1 MRENATPEG
10 VPPIPPL
17 LQAYGRAVGAICKTA
32 MTLATI
38 LIIIDLVLIGAAVL
52 MRYVFSAPIVWG
64 DEIVSLS
71 LTAIVMLA
79 APDVLRKNGHIGVD
93 ILVGKLK
100 PKAAAW
106 ATLWSCVAVLSM
118 SAILILNGWKTVA
131 LSKMIGRLTDGHLE
145 LPVWML
151 QLLLPLGGI
160 LLAIVAFEI
169 IWRSLVQI
177 AGDRP
182 TKAGA
187 L

>member
-1 MRENATPEG
+1 MLENATPEG
-10 VPPIPPL
+10 TPPDGPL
-17 LQAYGRAVGAICKTA
+17 LKAYGRVVGTICKTA
-32 MTLATI
+32 MIIATV

-79 APDVLRKNGHIGVD
+79 APEVLRKNGHIGVD
-93 ILVGKLK
+93 ILVDMLK

-106 ATLWSCVAVLSM
+106 ATVWSCVAVLSM

-145 LPVWML
+145 LPIWML

-177 AGDRP
+177 SSGHY
-182 TKAGA
+182 TKEGA
-187 L
+187 I